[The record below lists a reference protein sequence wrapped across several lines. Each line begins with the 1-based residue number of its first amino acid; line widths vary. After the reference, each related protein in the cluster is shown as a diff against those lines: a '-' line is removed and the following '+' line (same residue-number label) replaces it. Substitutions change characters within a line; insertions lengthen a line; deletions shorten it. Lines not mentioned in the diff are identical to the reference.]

1 MHKSIN
7 GASLRKMFVGGVAL
21 LDQNKKLVDALNV
34 FPVPDGDTG
43 TNMFLT
49 LKSAVTEVNN
59 CIGNEISDLCEAF
72 SKGALRGA
80 RGNSGVITSQIVKGL
95 CSVLST
101 SKELN
106 TKAFAKAI
114 NEGCKIAYKAVTVPK
129 EGTILTVIRIMSE
142 CAGDI
147 AKKTSDIEEFLK
159 QVIDKGEDIL
169 QQTPE
174 MLPVL
179 KKAGVV
185 DAGGRGLIV
194 VFTGFLRALLGEDFD
209 FVFDDSKPVQTA
221 DDVIADISNLA
232 DIEFGYCTEYMIINM
247 NKKTTEAD
255 IDKLRERLMKI
266 GDSVLCLGD
275 LNLVKVHVHTNTPNV
290 ALGYALELGELYNLK
305 IENMREQNRELKK
318 KAQNQQSQEIKENG
332 MISVAPGKGIADL
345 MRDLT
350 IDNIIEGGQTMNPS
364 ANDIAQAAD
373 KVPAKNVFVFPNN
386 KNIILASEQ
395 ANDLTSKNLIVIP
408 TKSVP
413 EGISAALAFNPEA
426 SVEDN
431 TAAMTEAI
439 SVVKSASVTYA
450 VRATH
455 VDGFDLSVGEI
466 IGLDDKSILSKGTSI
481 GDTTKD
487 LISKLKTDIT
497 ASITLF
503 YGEDVKPVEADLLQ
517 QELAEKYPDIEVT
530 AIYGGQ
536 PVYYY
541 IISLE

>member
-1 MHKSIN
+1 MQKSIN
-7 GASLRKMFVGGVAL
+7 GASLRKMFIGGVAL

-49 LKSAVTEVNN
+49 LKSAVNEVNN

-95 CSVLST
+95 CAVLSN
-101 SKELN
+101 SKEIN
-106 TKAFAKAI
+106 TKTFAKAI
-114 NEGCKIAYKAVTVPK
+114 TEGCRIAYKAVTVPK
-129 EGTILTVIRIMSE
+129 EGTILTVIRVMSE
-142 CAGDI
+142 AANEV
-147 AKKTSDIEEFLK
+147 AKKTNDIEEFLK
-159 QVIDKGEDIL
+159 LVIDRGEDIL

-185 DAGGRGLIV
+185 DAGGRGIIV
-194 VFTGFLRALLGEDFD
+194 VFTGFLRAISGEDFD
-209 FVFDDSKPVQTA
+209 YIFDDSKPVQTA

-255 IDKLRERLMKI
+255 IDKLREKLMKI

-275 LNLVKVHVHTNTPNV
+275 LNLVKVHVHTNTPNI

-318 KAQNQQSQEIKENG
+318 KSQAQQQELKENG
-332 MISVAPGKGIADL
+332 MVAVAPGKGIADL

-350 IDNIIEGGQTMNPS
+350 IDSIIEGGQTMNPS
-364 ANDIAQAAD
+364 ANDIAEAAN
-373 KVPAKNVFVFPNN
+373 KVPAKNIFVFPNN

-395 ANDLTSKNLIVIP
+395 ANGLTDKNLIVIP

-413 EGISAALAFNPEA
+413 EGIAAALAFNPEA
-426 SVEDN
+426 SVEEN
-431 TAAMTEAI
+431 TQNMTDAI
-439 SVVKSASVTYA
+439 TTVKSASVTYA

-455 VDGFDLSVGEI
+455 VDGFDLNVGEI
-466 IGLDDKSILSKGTSI
+466 IGLDEKSILSKGTSI

-487 LISKLKTDIT
+487 LISKLTNDSIT
-497 ASITLF
+497 SITLF
-503 YGEDVKPVEADLLQ
+503 YGEDTKPEEANFLQ
-517 QELAEKYPDIEVT
+517 QELSGKYPNVEVT

>member
-1 MHKSIN
+1 MHRTIN

-49 LKSAVTEVNN
+49 LKSAIAEVNN

-95 CSVLST
+95 CSVLAE
-101 SKELN
+101 SKEISSK
-106 TKAFAKAI
+106 TFAKAI
-114 NEGCKIAYKAVTVPK
+114 VEGCRIAYKAVTVPK

-142 CAGDI
+142 SAVEI
-147 AKKTSDIEEFLK
+147 AKKTSDVEEFLK
-159 QVIDKGEDIL
+159 LVIDRGEDIL

-185 DAGGRGLIV
+185 DAGGRGIIV
-194 VFTGFLRALLGEDFD
+194 VFTGFLRALAGEDFD
-209 FVFDDSKPVQTA
+209 YVFDDSKPVQTA
-221 DDVIADISNLA
+221 EDVIADLSNLA

-255 IDKLRERLMKI
+255 IDKLREKLMKI

-290 ALGYALELGELYNLK
+290 ALGYALELGELYNMK

-318 KAQNQQSQEIKENG
+318 KAKGQQAVELKENG
-332 MISVAPGKGIADL
+332 MIAVAPGKGIADL
-345 MRDLT
+345 MRDLS

-373 KVPAKNVFVFPNN
+373 KVPAKNIFVFPNN
-386 KNIILASEQ
+386 KNIILACEQ
-395 ANDLTSKNLIVIP
+395 ARDLTTKNIIVIP

-426 SVEDN
+426 SIEEN
-431 TAAMTEAI
+431 TEAMTDSI
-439 SVVKSASVTYA
+439 SAVKSASVTYA

-455 VDGFDLSVGEI
+455 VDGFDLNVGEI
-466 IGLDDKSILSKGTSI
+466 IGLDDKSILSKGTAIS
-481 GDTTKD
+481 DTTKD
-487 LISKLKTDIT
+487 LIAKLITDMT
-497 ASITLF
+497 SSITLF
-503 YGEDVKPVEADLLQ
+503 YGDDVKPVEAELLQ
-517 QELAEKYPDIEVT
+517 QELSEKYPNVEIT